1 MNACNLW
8 AVAECY
14 SYFVKDRMWIL
25 EFKFCLLERI
35 IQKQSFKGIL
45 RQILLLGR
53 FHPRAKFEVTSS
65 KNLFSRIIL
74 MKMYFGLRVCKLESQ
89 RLSYTLFSNS
99 LVRARPALS
108 RKILSLW
115 MARAKIARAWPAL
128 FWCCFYQHQSSAR
141 PAPGA
146 DQRVSERSST
156 KFRPK
161 FRLHGQMPHNSR
173 AAWPSRLFLSW
184 NCSVIIWLFF
194 HCYFSFKQNVLH

>member
-1 MNACNLW
+1 MHNPPNSLPPDKAHLW
-8 AVAECY
+8 E
-14 SYFVKDRMWIL
+14 I
-25 EFKFCLLERI
+25 
-35 IQKQSFKGIL
+35 
-45 RQILLLGR
+45 
-53 FHPRAKFEVTSS
+53 T
-65 KNLFSRIIL
+65 
-74 MKMYFGLRVCKLESQ
+74 
-89 RLSYTLFSNS
+89 YTLFSNS

-108 RKILSLW
+108 RKILSSW

-173 AAWPSRLFLSW
+173 AAPRHRGFFFKLKLFGDIFFFSRL
-184 NCSVIIWLFF
+184 NKMCYINNDFF
-194 HCYFSFKQNVLH
+194 PLICITFYRRKK

>member
-1 MNACNLW
+1 MLL
-8 AVAECY
+8 
-14 SYFVKDRMWIL
+14 SIL
-25 EFKFCLLERI
+25 KLVYIVLF
-35 IQKQSFKGIL
+35 
-45 RQILLLGR
+45 
-53 FHPRAKFEVTSS
+53 TSS
-65 KNLFSRIIL
+65 KEQPWTKTEYVHN
-74 MKMYFGLRVCKLESQ
+74 LESI
-89 RLSYTLFSNS
+89 LVGVLKLCGFSIFFFLFMWLCGYCCGFKTYVSDTLFSNS

-173 AAWPSRLFLSW
+173 AARPSRLF
-184 NCSVIIWLFF
+184 F
-194 HCYFSFKQNVLH
+194 

>member
-1 MNACNLW
+1 MMANLYEGTRVFYIGKAWYWIWHIHVCNTFCIHIFLQIRM
-8 AVAECY
+8 
-14 SYFVKDRMWIL
+14 VK
-25 EFKFCLLERI
+25 FT
-35 IQKQSFKGIL
+35 
-45 RQILLLGR
+45 
-53 FHPRAKFEVTSS
+53 VT
-65 KNLFSRIIL
+65 N
-74 MKMYFGLRVCKLESQ
+74 
-89 RLSYTLFSNS
+89 TLFSNS

-146 DQRVSERSST
+146 EQRVSERSST

-173 AAWPSRLFLSW
+173 AAPSRLFLKLK
-184 NCSVIIWLFF
+184 LF
-194 HCYFSFKQNVLH
+194 CPVLS